1 MLKCEYTQEKL
12 SSQLGKSRSHVAN
25 VLRMLSLPSYV
36 KRHIVNGDLTFGHAR
51 ALVSVPEEQ
60 SKELTDKIIDEDLS
74 VRKTEK
80 IVNQFKR
87 SSTITNFRHPE
98 ADKTVNA
105 NVEYLERELTNL
117 LGLKVIFNHK
127 TNNSGNMSIHYKSLD
142 QIQPVIDKLKWRPK

>member
-1 MLKCEYTQEKL
+1 M
-12 SSQLGKSRSHVAN
+12 AN

-80 IVNQFKR
+80 IVNQF
-87 SSTITNFRHPE
+87 
-98 ADKTVNA
+98 
-105 NVEYLERELTNL
+105 
-117 LGLKVIFNHK
+117 
-127 TNNSGNMSIHYKSLD
+127 
-142 QIQPVIDKLKWRPK
+142 